1 MAILALPLAAPWL
14 KLSEAI
20 DYAKEVRAN
29 ICFPVH
35 DGNVMAPES
44 IRCVAKLALEP
55 PGIKF
60 VILEPGKEVIF

>member
-20 DYAKEVRAN
+20 DYAKEVRPN

-44 IRCVAKLALEP
+44 IHCVAKLVLEP
-55 PGIKF
+55 HGIKF
-60 VILEPGKEVIF
+60 VVLEPGKGVIF